1 MEKDTLKMEG
11 SERRE
16 SEQLMKLM
24 GAKKMEF
31 VQRYLEN
38 VQETCSMTTEASDS
52 GLGTLTVISEKGI
65 EVVRG
70 KTGLTVVSVVISYE
84 SMLTVTRYKYQ
95 VFHEKRKSVVNQSLM
110 RQIASKFA
118 FEEERSIFIL
128 ICISIL
134 SYMQFKT

>member
-16 SEQLMKLM
+16 SEQLMELM

-31 VQRYLEN
+31 VQRYLKN
-38 VQETCSMTTEASDS
+38 VQETYSMTTEASDS
-52 GLGTLTVISEKGI
+52 GLGTLTVVSEEGI
-65 EVVRG
+65 EVVRS

-95 VFHEKRKSVVNQSLM
+95 VFHE
-110 RQIASKFA
+110 
-118 FEEERSIFIL
+118 
-128 ICISIL
+128 
-134 SYMQFKT
+134 

>member
-70 KTGLTVVSVVISYE
+70 KTGLTVISVVISYE

-95 VFHEKRKSVVNQSLM
+95 VFHE
-110 RQIASKFA
+110 
-118 FEEERSIFIL
+118 
-128 ICISIL
+128 
-134 SYMQFKT
+134 

>member
-16 SEQLMKLM
+16 SEQLMELL

-38 VQETCSMTTEASDS
+38 VQETYSMTTEASDS
-52 GLGTLTVISEKGI
+52 GLGTLTVVSEEGMK
-65 EVVRG
+65 VVRG
-70 KTGLTVVSVVISYE
+70 KTGLTIVSVVISYE

-95 VFHEKRKSVVNQSLM
+95 VFHE
-110 RQIASKFA
+110 
-118 FEEERSIFIL
+118 
-128 ICISIL
+128 
-134 SYMQFKT
+134 

>member
-16 SEQLMKLM
+16 SEQLMELM

-38 VQETCSMTTEASDS
+38 VQETTEASDS
-52 GLGTLTVISEKGI
+52 GLGTLTVISEEGI

-70 KTGLTVVSVVISYE
+70 KLV
-84 SMLTVTRYKYQ
+84 
-95 VFHEKRKSVVNQSLM
+95 
-110 RQIASKFA
+110 
-118 FEEERSIFIL
+118 
-128 ICISIL
+128 
-134 SYMQFKT
+134 

>member
-16 SEQLMKLM
+16 SEQLMELM

-38 VQETCSMTTEASDS
+38 VQETYSMTTETSDS

-70 KTGLTVVSVVISYE
+70 KTGLTVISVVISYE

-95 VFHEKRKSVVNQSLM
+95 VFHE
-110 RQIASKFA
+110 
-118 FEEERSIFIL
+118 
-128 ICISIL
+128 
-134 SYMQFKT
+134 

>member
-38 VQETCSMTTEASDS
+38 VQETTEASDS
-52 GLGTLTVISEKGI
+52 GLGTLTVISEEGI

-70 KTGLTVVSVVISYE
+70 KLV
-84 SMLTVTRYKYQ
+84 
-95 VFHEKRKSVVNQSLM
+95 
-110 RQIASKFA
+110 
-118 FEEERSIFIL
+118 
-128 ICISIL
+128 
-134 SYMQFKT
+134 